1 MADPRVVTVSR
12 MLHTIVMQGRN
23 KLQDWAT
30 KTKTRGSI
38 PPPGQPQP
46 TLTQGA
52 TPPPGPSVVAG
63 SPAVFWV
70 RLFQVPP
77 TDPTVPS
84 TATAFKVTPLSADV
98 DGLKDAVKLK
108 VPEELAGVS
117 VLRLQVWGHDAGSNR
132 WVHVDEDTVLK
143 TNSKA
148 TAYHVVV
155 IPKA

>member
-1 MADPRVVTVSR
+1 M
-12 MLHTIVMQGRN
+12 
-23 KLQDWAT
+23 
-30 KTKTRGSI
+30 
-38 PPPGQPQP
+38 
-46 TLTQGA
+46 
-52 TPPPGPSVVAG
+52 
-63 SPAVFWV
+63 
-70 RLFQVPP
+70 PP

-84 TATAFKVTPLSADV
+84 PATAFKVTPLSADV
-98 DGLKDAVKLK
+98 DGLKDAVKFK

-132 WVHVDEDTVLK
+132 WVPVDEDTALK